1 MHFFEFNFFRVIKY
15 MTLIVVSALTTNEG
29 LYFRYLTNVAKLDL
43 GMDVIVETQKE
54 QRDYYYYILRQQGL
68 YDFVSEII
76 SPDTKE
82 EGVRLDTEMN
92 FPLTVTTEKICVT
105 NVLELIN
112 KIKLL
117 GYIKKII

>member
-1 MHFFEFNFFRVIKY
+1 

-117 GYIKKII
+117 GYIKKTI

>member
-1 MHFFEFNFFRVIKY
+1 

-54 QRDYYYYILRQQGL
+54 QIDYYYYILRQQGL

-117 GYIKKII
+117 GYIKKTI